1 MDKYFEVQ
9 QESLHLNDLIT
20 LYNTSGQTTV
30 TTEFPE
36 SFVPDRNVENL
47 TKVITFV
54 YNGKNM
60 KITVTRIVNQT
71 TLKTYVTLKLEE
83 VATNG

>member
-9 QESLHLNDLIT
+9 QESLHLNDLIE

-47 TKVITFV
+47 TKVITFI

-60 KITVTRIVNQT
+60 KITVARIVNQT
-71 TLKTYVTLKLEE
+71 SLKTYVTLKLEE
-83 VATNG
+83 VPTNG